1 MKYKNKKKLKI
12 ICIIPA
18 RGGSKGIKLK
28 NLKKVCGRSLLSYPV
43 KAAIKSRVC
52 DKIFVSTD
60 SKKIAYEA
68 KKLGASVP
76 FLRKKKFSGDRV
88 TTEKTLQNSLLEAE
102 KYLVN
107 SFLGLP
113 RRAIADGVETAV
125 IDSSKKGIPPT
136 NTIDVDQSS
145 VCYKSFRNIINLE
158 KVVAHHTGGKF
169 YNIVKPIVD
178 KIYESATDKE
188 EKFKEIEER
197 FLNNYTYEYFMVNVG
212 KAEFQEA
219 GSSVAQGSIDV
230 IKAGTAYRIYACG
243 IYDDDK
249 AIIPLESLVV
259 LPG

>member
-1 MKYKNKKKLKI
+1 MINKNKNIQGFTLI
-12 ICIIPA
+12 LSLVLLIA
-18 RGGSKGIKLK
+18 MSLMGGTLI
-28 NLKKVCGRSLLSYPV
+28 VLSSSDHRDNNNDDLSQQAFYV
-43 KAAIKSRVC
+43 AE
-52 DKIFVSTD
+52 T
-60 SKKIAYEA
+60 
-68 KKLGASVP
+68 G
-76 FLRKKKFSGDRV
+76 
-88 TTEKTLQNSLLEAE
+88 LLEAE

-125 IDSSKKGIPPT
+125 TDTSKKGIPPT

-188 EKFKEIEER
+188 EKFKEFEER

>member
-1 MKYKNKKKLKI
+1 M
-12 ICIIPA
+12 
-18 RGGSKGIKLK
+18 GGTLI
-28 NLKKVCGRSLLSYPV
+28 VLSSSDHRDNNNDDLSQQAFYV
-43 KAAIKSRVC
+43 AE
-52 DKIFVSTD
+52 T
-60 SKKIAYEA
+60 
-68 KKLGASVP
+68 G
-76 FLRKKKFSGDRV
+76 
-88 TTEKTLQNSLLEAE
+88 LLEAE

-113 RRAIADGVETAV
+113 RRAIEDGVETAV
-125 IDSSKKGIPPT
+125 TDSSKKGIPPT

-197 FLNNYTYEYFMVNVG
+197 FLNNYTYGYFMVNVG

>member
-1 MKYKNKKKLKI
+1 MINKNKNIQGFTLI
-12 ICIIPA
+12 LSLVLLIA
-18 RGGSKGIKLK
+18 MSLMGGTLI
-28 NLKKVCGRSLLSYPV
+28 VLSSSDHRDNNNDDLSQQAFYV
-43 KAAIKSRVC
+43 AE
-52 DKIFVSTD
+52 T
-60 SKKIAYEA
+60 
-68 KKLGASVP
+68 G
-76 FLRKKKFSGDRV
+76 
-88 TTEKTLQNSLLEAE
+88 LLEAE

-113 RRAIADGVETAV
+113 RRAIEDGVETAV

-188 EKFKEIEER
+188 EKFKEFEER

-219 GSSVAQGSIDV
+219 GSSVAQGSLDV

>member
-1 MKYKNKKKLKI
+1 MINKNKNIQGFTLI
-12 ICIIPA
+12 LSLVLLIA
-18 RGGSKGIKLK
+18 MSLMGGTLI
-28 NLKKVCGRSLLSYPV
+28 VLSSSDHRDNNNDDLSQQAFYV
-43 KAAIKSRVC
+43 AE
-52 DKIFVSTD
+52 T
-60 SKKIAYEA
+60 
-68 KKLGASVP
+68 G
-76 FLRKKKFSGDRV
+76 
-88 TTEKTLQNSLLEAE
+88 LLEAE

-125 IDSSKKGIPPT
+125 TDTSKKGIPPT

-188 EKFKEIEER
+188 EKFKEFEER

-219 GSSVAQGSIDV
+219 GSSVAQGSLDV

>member
-1 MKYKNKKKLKI
+1 MINKNKNIQGFTLI
-12 ICIIPA
+12 LSLVLLIA
-18 RGGSKGIKLK
+18 MSLMGGTLI
-28 NLKKVCGRSLLSYPV
+28 VLSSSDHRDNNNDDLSQQAFYV
-43 KAAIKSRVC
+43 AE
-52 DKIFVSTD
+52 T
-60 SKKIAYEA
+60 
-68 KKLGASVP
+68 G
-76 FLRKKKFSGDRV
+76 
-88 TTEKTLQNSLLEAE
+88 LLEAE

-113 RRAIADGVETAV
+113 RRAIEDGVETAV
-125 IDSSKKGIPPT
+125 TDSSKKGIPPT

-145 VCYKSFRNIINLE
+145 VCYKSFKNIINLE

-188 EKFKEIEER
+188 EKFKESEER

-219 GSSVAQGSIDV
+219 GSSVAQGSLDV

>member
-1 MKYKNKKKLKI
+1 MINKNKNIQGFTLI
-12 ICIIPA
+12 LSLVLLIA
-18 RGGSKGIKLK
+18 MSLMGGTLI
-28 NLKKVCGRSLLSYPV
+28 VLSSSDHRDNNNDDLSQQAFYV
-43 KAAIKSRVC
+43 AE
-52 DKIFVSTD
+52 T
-60 SKKIAYEA
+60 
-68 KKLGASVP
+68 G
-76 FLRKKKFSGDRV
+76 
-88 TTEKTLQNSLLEAE
+88 LLEAE

-188 EKFKEIEER
+188 EKFKEFEER

-219 GSSVAQGSIDV
+219 GSSVAQGSLDV

>member
-1 MKYKNKKKLKI
+1 MINKNKNIQGFTLI
-12 ICIIPA
+12 LSLVLLIA
-18 RGGSKGIKLK
+18 MSLMGGTLI
-28 NLKKVCGRSLLSYPV
+28 VLSSSDHRDNNNDDLSQQAFYV
-43 KAAIKSRVC
+43 AE
-52 DKIFVSTD
+52 T
-60 SKKIAYEA
+60 
-68 KKLGASVP
+68 G
-76 FLRKKKFSGDRV
+76 
-88 TTEKTLQNSLLEAE
+88 LLEAE

-113 RRAIADGVETAV
+113 RRAIEDGVETAV
-125 IDSSKKGIPPT
+125 TDSSKKGIPPT

-145 VCYKSFRNIINLE
+145 VCYKSFKNIINLE

-197 FLNNYTYEYFMVNVG
+197 FLNKYTYEYFMVNVG

-219 GSSVAQGSIDV
+219 GSSVAQGSLDV

-249 AIIPLESLVV
+249 AIIPLETLVV

>member
-1 MKYKNKKKLKI
+1 MINKNKNIQGFTLI
-12 ICIIPA
+12 LSLVLLIA
-18 RGGSKGIKLK
+18 MSLMGGTLI
-28 NLKKVCGRSLLSYPV
+28 VLSSSDHRDNNNDDLSQQAFYV
-43 KAAIKSRVC
+43 AE
-52 DKIFVSTD
+52 T
-60 SKKIAYEA
+60 
-68 KKLGASVP
+68 G
-76 FLRKKKFSGDRV
+76 
-88 TTEKTLQNSLLEAE
+88 LLEAE

-113 RRAIADGVETAV
+113 RRAIADGVEAAV
-125 IDSSKKGIPPT
+125 TDTSKKGIPPT

-145 VCYKSFRNIINLE
+145 VCYKSFKNIINLE

-178 KIYESATDKE
+178 KIYASATDKE
-188 EKFKEIEER
+188 EKFKTSEER

-243 IYDDDK
+243 MMGDVNNPEIL
-249 AIIPLESLVV
+249 IPLESIIV
-259 LPG
+259 LSH